1 MEYIFSA
8 VNVCSSPCVG
18 PFPRTN
24 MPFFLLSIEEKE
36 LISTPQNNTFW
47 PNPVPGNEK
56 RDLLSNPIPK
66 PEHP

>member
-8 VNVCSSPCVG
+8 VNVCSNPCIG

-24 MPFFLLSIEEKE
+24 MSFFWLSIWAEELMSAPK
-36 LISTPQNNTFW
+36 SNTFW

-56 RDLLSNPIPK
+56 ADFLSNPIP
-66 PEHP
+66 